1 VRSFR
6 EHLAESDGRGHRS
19 FPRTI
24 GNIPCHLTVT
34 EFRNGGRIDL
44 YARLIVTGTD
54 AYSDID
60 HALAAV
66 RAVWKPSDKDGH
78 LVTDNEFNLSAS
90 TRSTPDKRDDRW
102 RRWVSAVEAEVLRRM
117 LARSRSIA

>member
-24 GNIPCHLTVT
+24 GNIPCQLTIS
-34 EFRNGGRIDL
+34 EFANGGRIDL

-54 AYSDID
+54 VHSDID

-66 RAVWKPSDKDGH
+66 RAAWKSSDRDGRF
-78 LVTDNEFNLSAS
+78 VTDSEFNLSAS
-90 TRSTPDKRDDRW
+90 TRSSPDKRDDRW
-102 RRWVSAVEAEVLRRM
+102 RKWVSAVEAEVLRRM
-117 LARSRSIA
+117 LARSRAAG